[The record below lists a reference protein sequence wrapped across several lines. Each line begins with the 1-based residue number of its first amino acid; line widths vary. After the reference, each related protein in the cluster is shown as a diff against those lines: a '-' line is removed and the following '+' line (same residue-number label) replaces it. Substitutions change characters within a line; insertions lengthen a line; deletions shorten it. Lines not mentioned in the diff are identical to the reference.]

1 MKLMETKEKMVF
13 AFFSFDHMLHYDKQ
27 VDKAAHYV
35 VFSCLFLVSTLV
47 SAIRKNK
54 INENYGGHVD
64 LSLVYQLNIFIVKN
78 AYFKRCSTNI
88 NVIYSIGGSSS

>member
-1 MKLMETKEKMVF
+1 MVF
-13 AFFSFDHMLHYDKQ
+13 AFLSFDHMLHYDKQ
-27 VDKAAHYV
+27 VPRAAHYV

-54 INENYGGHVD
+54 INENYRGHVD
-64 LSLVYQLNIFIVKN
+64 MSLVYQLNIFIVKN